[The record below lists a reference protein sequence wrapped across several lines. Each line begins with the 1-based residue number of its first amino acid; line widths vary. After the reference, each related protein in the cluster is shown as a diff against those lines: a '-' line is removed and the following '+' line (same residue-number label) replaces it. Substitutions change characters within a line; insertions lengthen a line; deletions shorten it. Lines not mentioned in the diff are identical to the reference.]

1 MNYFIFQEDHTEVTV
16 VQSGV
21 PKSEAGVTKENWER
35 YYWDS
40 MKRTFGF
47 GAFIV

>member
-1 MNYFIFQEDHTEVTV
+1 MMNCDFQDDHTEITV

-21 PKSEAGVTKENWER
+21 PKSEADVTKENWER
-35 YYWDS
+35 YYWES